1 MGQGKVRHGIRQ
13 TRLPAGAI
21 EKTLDVL
28 IAERQRLQ
36 SSTLAPGRLKQIDWR
51 SCTGNV
57 NLLKLGGRPARPL
70 RSFATA

>member
-28 IAERQRLQ
+28 IAERQRLHEQ
-36 SSTLAPGRLKQIDWR
+36 HSGPGPLEANRLAIVYWHRD
-51 SCTGNV
+51 
-57 NLLKLGGRPARPL
+57 LLKLGGRPARPL